1 VACYFPINF
10 TPPQN
15 DTIKV
20 NPSTLKQMLSD
31 CFTASPKLVGHFV
44 PFLLD
49 KLSAKQVETKLE
61 TLDLLSVFAQKF
73 SS

>member
-1 VACYFPINF
+1 LYDAVACYYPINF

-15 DTIKV
+15 DTFKV
-20 NPSTLKQMLSD
+20 KPETLKQLLND

-49 KLSAKQVETKLE
+49 KLSAKQVETRIE
-61 TLDLLSVFAQKF
+61 TLTLL
-73 SS
+73 

>member
-1 VACYFPINF
+1 
-10 TPPQN
+10 
-15 DTIKV
+15 
-20 NPSTLKQMLSD
+20 MLND

-61 TLDLLSVFAQKF
+61 TLDLLAIFAQKF